1 MRPRV
6 RARSRGR
13 ARQLAE
19 RARAR
24 VDDERHAPRVERAV
38 VERVEAQLVLQLPPL
53 ARVDVA
59 LLQLPAPVRPPP
71 PGRGRE
77 GGCDRHVGVRPVDV
91 HAPPATAEQQP
102 PGERGRVRAGGALD
116 RGAELVGAYSG
127 SVCGCESVADARLLG
142 RRAGV
147 APGSSMIHDAP
158 RASQCGGR
166 RAQRRRAGQ
175 WPSWAVAELGRCAF
189 GSTRQSAVDAVGSS
203 GAAGGQ
209 GCGGAL
215 GHPVRRALEAMHS
228 RRTPSARRDL
238 LTAPRFTAPRFT
250 ATIHSPRRGG
260 TYSQLH
266 GSQLHDSQL
275 RFTALGAE
283 GHGEG
288 QPHRQLG
295 PAARRRRSDDRRVVG
310 RPRLRESTRS

>member
-175 WPSWAVAELGRCAF
+175 WPSWAGVRSGARDRVPSTPWALQVRLEGRGVAVRSGIRCAAPWRRC
-189 GSTRQSAVDAVGSS
+189 TR
-203 GAAGGQ
+203 GG
-209 GCGGAL
+209 
-215 GHPVRRALEAMHS
+215 R
-228 RRTPSARRDL
+228 
-238 LTAPRFTAPRFT
+238 
-250 ATIHSPRRGG
+250 PRRGG

-275 RFTALGAE
+275 RFTALGEE

>member
-175 WPSWAVAELGRCAF
+175 WPSWAVAGLGSGRAGQVCVREHATECRRRRGLFRCGWRAGVWRCA
-189 GSTRQSAVDAVGSS
+189 RAS
-203 GAAGGQ
+203 GAPRLGGDALEED
-209 GCGGAL
+209 AL
-215 GHPVRRALEAMHS
+215 GAEGPTHS
-228 RRTPSARRDL
+228 STVHSSTIHSYDSQPSARRDMVKGSRI
-238 LTAPRFTAPRFT
+238 ASSGQP
-250 ATIHSPRRGG
+250 RGG
-260 TYSQLH
+260 VAATTAASSDGRACESQH
-266 GSQLHDSQL
+266 
-275 RFTALGAE
+275 AAE
-283 GHGEG
+283 
-288 QPHRQLG
+288 QP
-295 PAARRRRSDDRRVVG
+295 
-310 RPRLRESTRS
+310 RPS